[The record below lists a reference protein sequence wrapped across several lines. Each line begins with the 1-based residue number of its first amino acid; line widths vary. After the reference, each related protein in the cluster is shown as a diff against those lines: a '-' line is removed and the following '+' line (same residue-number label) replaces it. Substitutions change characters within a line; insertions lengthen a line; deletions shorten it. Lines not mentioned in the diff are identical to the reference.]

1 MTVQGLTLGHGAR
14 TLGTYGGPK
23 RFIGGLIEL
32 VKYLKE
38 ITPQVHLKT
47 WSQMYGTV

>member
-14 TLGTYGGPK
+14 TLGTYGGPQ

-47 WSQMYGTV
+47 

>member
-1 MTVQGLTLGHGAR
+1 MAVQGLTLGHWAR

-23 RFIGGLIEL
+23 RFMVGLIEL

-47 WSQMYGTV
+47 

>member
-23 RFIGGLIEL
+23 RFMGGLIEL
-32 VKYLKE
+32 VKLYLKE

-47 WSQMYGTV
+47 

>member
-23 RFIGGLIEL
+23 RFMGG
-32 VKYLKE
+32 
-38 ITPQVHLKT
+38 PD
-47 WSQMYGTV
+47 

>member
-23 RFIGGLIEL
+23 RFMGGLIEL

-47 WSQMYGTV
+47 